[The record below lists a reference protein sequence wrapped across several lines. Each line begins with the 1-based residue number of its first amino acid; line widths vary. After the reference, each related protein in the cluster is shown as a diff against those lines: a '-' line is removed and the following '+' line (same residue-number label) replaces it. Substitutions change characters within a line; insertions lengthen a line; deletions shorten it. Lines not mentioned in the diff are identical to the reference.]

1 MFLFY
6 AVHHPHPEKEE
17 LLIRSM
23 RNFGELIKK
32 QPGIMVVD
40 TFRDPDNGTLLGVS
54 IWESRDAFQAVMPAL
69 QDAFPSEEWE
79 VKPREV
85 HMLDSAM

>member
-6 AVHHPHPEKEE
+6 AVHHPHPEKEA

-23 RNFGELIKK
+23 RDFGDLIKK
-32 QPGIMVVD
+32 QPGIVVVD
-40 TFRDPDNGTLLGVS
+40 TFRDRDNGTLLGVS
-54 IWESRDAFQAVMPAL
+54 IWDSRDAFQAALPAL

-85 HMLDSAM
+85 HLLASAL